1 MRNSRGLVS
10 NLRSRFSC
18 CSPRILAAKS
28 RTEAQEPAL
37 DRERSE
43 LAREDTESAL
53 LLCLVTRLAGCGGGA
68 WAWYISARSAAEIGN
83 GDFQTLI
90 PSHVFVY

>member
-1 MRNSRGLVS
+1 MDT

-53 LLCLVTRLAGCGGGA
+53 LLCLVTRLAGCGGGP
-68 WAWYISARSAAEIGN
+68 WYISARSAAEIGN
-83 GDFQTLI
+83 GEFQTLI